1 MSGSVAKNLEGRT
14 GEPLFST
21 QDVGK
26 AHIIT
31 LLESEIAD
39 TYYIDQV
46 VDDIARHVE
55 SIDTQRLVVDLR
67 HVTHLSSAALHLLM
81 ALKVI
86 LDQRDGR
93 MCITNLER
101 DLQEVFRWT
110 KLKSLMPI
118 FETTDEAIA
127 NMTD

>member
-1 MSGSVAKNLEGRT
+1 MTGSAGKNLENAT
-14 GEPLFST
+14 GERLFST

-26 AHIIT
+26 VQIIT

-39 TYYIDQV
+39 TYYIEEIGEDLN
-46 VDDIARHVE
+46 RHIE
-55 SIDTQRLVVDLR
+55 SSDTQRLIVDLR
-67 HVTHLSSAALHLLM
+67 HVRHLSSAALHLLM

-93 MCITNLER
+93 MCVANLKK

-118 FETTDEAIA
+118 FVTTDEAIA